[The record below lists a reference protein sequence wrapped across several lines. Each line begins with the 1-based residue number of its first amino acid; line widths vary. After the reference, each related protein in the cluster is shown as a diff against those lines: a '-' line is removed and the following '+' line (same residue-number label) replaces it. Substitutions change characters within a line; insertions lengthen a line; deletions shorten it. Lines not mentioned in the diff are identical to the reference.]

1 MLAALTW
8 KESQEAFFYKRFGV
22 YQLAQDYCRQT
33 PIKPPKVID
42 IDYIRLD
49 KQGRLTLKK
58 GFLSDGPSGPTID
71 SIIALIEAFIHDA
84 FYRLMRMRLLLLSWK
99 AAVDRFFYDGLLLA
113 GMIQFRAYAWWR
125 GVQEFGYGSLRPE
138 DEPEL
143 QRAPIPFPKPPQ
155 VFISPIP
162 GYSIPA

>member
-8 KESQEAFFYKRFGV
+8 KEDSEAFFYYRFGV
-22 YQLAQDYCRQT
+22 YQLAEDYRRQT
-33 PIKPPKVID
+33 PIRPPVVID

-58 GFLSDGPSGPTID
+58 GYISDGPSGPTID
-71 SIIALIEAFIHDA
+71 SIISLIEAFIHDA
-84 FYRLMRMRLLLLSWK
+84 FYRLMRLRLLHLSCK
-99 AAVDRFFYDGLLLA
+99 EAVDRFFYEGLLKA

-138 DEPEL
+138 DEPQL
-143 QRAPIPFPKPPQ
+143 QRAPIPFPKPAQ
-155 VFISPIP
+155 VFRSPIP